1 MLSIDCFKFDADA
14 ESSFALNYKF
24 EFIMKTIKLFSFVF
38 ILHCGAL
45 ALFLLQSGCRTTQ
58 PPSQSLIQKQKAVKA
73 SQVSTASAKVI
84 ESTFLGSKS
93 NLDAAFNAGIDTI
106 RPEPTRPQD
115 EPSMSSELGEPSSQ
129 ESSLSESDP
138 IMYSVKAG
146 DHLWGL
152 ARKFGTTVRDLQAL
166 NSLNEG
172 SVLSIGQQLRL
183 PAGVSTANTLITS
196 PDQSVQVSASGSSY
210 KVVAG
215 DSLSKIAK
223 RFNTKIDILKKI
235 NGLSDDRILVGDNIM
250 LPEVAAGVTSEPNIG
265 SDTSDALI
273 HVVKAGEY
281 LSTIAKRYGLT
292 VDYLLDANSI
302 SDPRKLQVG
311 QKLIVGSKP
320 ADVPEPNN
328 SPAPTDSGLV
338 NSLTTEETLELNALN
353 VRTQNAE
360 SAEPALLNPIQSIAQ
375 DLDTLAEPKADA
387 TEDSLLDE
395 LLESEDEIPVIPV
408 E

>member
-1 MLSIDCFKFDADA
+1 
-14 ESSFALNYKF
+14 
-24 EFIMKTIKLFSFVF
+24 
-38 ILHCGAL
+38 
-45 ALFLLQSGCRTTQ
+45 
-58 PPSQSLIQKQKAVKA
+58 
-73 SQVSTASAKVI
+73 
-84 ESTFLGSKS
+84 
-93 NLDAAFNAGIDTI
+93 
-106 RPEPTRPQD
+106 
-115 EPSMSSELGEPSSQ
+115 
-129 ESSLSESDP
+129 
-138 IMYSVKAG
+138 MYSVKAG

-302 SDPRKLQVG
+302 SDPKETASWA
-311 QKLIVGSKP
+311 K
-320 ADVPEPNN
+320 AN
-328 SPAPTDSGLV
+328 S
-338 NSLTTEETLELNALN
+338 
-353 VRTQNAE
+353 RF
-360 SAEPALLNPIQSIAQ
+360 
-375 DLDTLAEPKADA
+375 
-387 TEDSLLDE
+387 
-395 LLESEDEIPVIPV
+395 
-408 E
+408 